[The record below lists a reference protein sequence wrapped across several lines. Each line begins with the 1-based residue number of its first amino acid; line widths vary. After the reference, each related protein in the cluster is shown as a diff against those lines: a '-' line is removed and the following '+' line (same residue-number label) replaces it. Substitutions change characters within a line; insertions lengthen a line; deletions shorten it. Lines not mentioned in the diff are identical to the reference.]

1 MKNKILKSINFGV
14 IALLLISVTLIYSCK
29 KEKVNTLGAVPT
41 ASQVLIQKT
50 AGVDA
55 NHWVLKNVS
64 TTNGIAYW
72 DLGNGSVLSGD
83 SVVAFYPDV
92 DTYTIALTL
101 VTSGGMASSS
111 ITHSQTTPDP
121 KAGNLVKGG
130 KLATPADIAQW
141 TIQRIGDNVNS
152 SIVFANGW
160 ATVTNV
166 PESWGQLA
174 IYQPIQVV
182 AGQKYKVDLSF
193 KTAGVNNGWF
203 KIYACTTQPTQ
214 LVEYTGAIA
223 VTEIAI
229 WGSVGA
235 KSGLLSNIFNPTVGI
250 ASGDIVTFP
259 ASGTIWL
266 EIQAGAEDL
275 KGGVSFTNI
284 QFRGVQ

>member
-130 KLATPADIAQW
+130 KLATAADIAQW
-141 TIQRIGDNVNS
+141 TIQRINDSVNS

-166 PESWGQLA
+166 AESWGQLA

-214 LVEYTGAIA
+214 MVEYTGAIE

-229 WGSVGA
+229 WGTVGP
-235 KSGLLSNIFNPTVGI
+235 KSGLLSNIFNPTAGI
-250 ASGDIVTFP
+250 ANGDIVTFP

-266 EIQAGAEDL
+266 EIQAGAENL
-275 KGGVSFTNI
+275 MGGVSFTNI

>member
-130 KLATPADIAQW
+130 KLATAADIAQW
-141 TIQRIGDNVNS
+141 TIQRINDSVNS

-160 ATVTNV
+160 STVTNV
-166 PESWGQLA
+166 AESWGQLA

-203 KIYACTTQPTQ
+203 KIYACLTQPTQ
-214 LVEYTGAIA
+214 MVEYTGAIA

-235 KSGLLSNIFNPTVGI
+235 KSGLLSNIFNPTAGI
-250 ASGDIVTFP
+250 ASGDIVTF
-259 ASGTIWL
+259 ATSGTIWL
-266 EIQAGAEDL
+266 EIQAGAENL
-275 KGGVSFTNI
+275 MGGVSFTNI